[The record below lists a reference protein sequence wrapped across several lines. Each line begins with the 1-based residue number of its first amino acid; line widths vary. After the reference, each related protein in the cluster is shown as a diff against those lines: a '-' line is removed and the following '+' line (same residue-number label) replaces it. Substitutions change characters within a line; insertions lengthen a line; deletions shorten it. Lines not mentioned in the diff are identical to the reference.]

1 MRSSLL
7 FFVTGFLLSNSIGYS
22 QKGNL
27 SGFVKDASNG
37 DPLVGANVFIVGTS
51 LGAAADGE
59 GFYKLSN
66 LQEGTYL
73 IRAEYIGYVMMEDSV
88 DIIADSDLILGF
100 NLNYTTIEG
109 EEVTVTAQAKGQ
121 MDAINKQLNSNSIV
135 NIVS

>member
-1 MRSSLL
+1 MSNNFLSGNSSMRSSLL
-7 FFVTGFLLSNSIGYS
+7 FIVTGFLLSNSIGYS

-66 LQEGTYL
+66 LQEGMT
-73 IRAEYIGYVMMEDSV
+73 
-88 DIIADSDLILGF
+88 
-100 NLNYTTIEG
+100 
-109 EEVTVTAQAKGQ
+109 
-121 MDAINKQLNSNSIV
+121 NSHRG
-135 NIVS
+135 